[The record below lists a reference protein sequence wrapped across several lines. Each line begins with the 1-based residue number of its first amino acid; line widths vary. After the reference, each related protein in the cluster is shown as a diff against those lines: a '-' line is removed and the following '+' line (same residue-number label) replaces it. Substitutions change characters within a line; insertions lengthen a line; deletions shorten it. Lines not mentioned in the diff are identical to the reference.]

1 MSLLGLFM
9 GILRVKELRA
19 KAELGRGAAP
29 GWCRVGVHRDAPSPA
44 AGMPKH
50 NAWDG
55 TRRVRHRVCLH
66 CSTEDRHL
74 NPSFP
79 SVPHPSSTEICA
91 FPVFVFF
98 FPQTKPRGLAAG
110 SDTHST
116 RVAKPFFLTLCAAAD
131 I

>member
-9 GILRVKELRA
+9 GILRVKELGA

-50 NAWDG
+50 NAWNG
-55 TRRVRHRVCLH
+55 TRRVRPRVCLH

-74 NPSFP
+74 NPSVPLFP
-79 SVPHPSSTEICA
+79 IQAVQKSVRSL
-91 FPVFVFF
+91 FLFF
-98 FPQTKPRGLAAG
+98 FPPNKTPWLSCWQ
-110 SDTHST
+110 
-116 RVAKPFFLTLCAAAD
+116 
-131 I
+131 